1 MTPEQVKLVQESF
14 KLVAPIADTAADIFY
29 DRLFAT
35 APQVRAMFPQDM
47 KDQKKKLMQM
57 IGTAVANLHQVDK
70 IADAVAKLGARHVKY
85 GVKDEHYDIVGAAL
99 LFTLKQGLGDKF
111 TPDIESAW
119 TATYGLLAGVMK
131 DAAKNAA

>member
-35 APQVRAMFPQDM
+35 APQVRAMFPQEM

-57 IGTAVANLHQVDK
+57 IGTAVTNLHQVDK

-111 TPDIESAW
+111 TPDTQAAW

-131 DAAKNAA
+131 DAAKNGG

>member
-14 KLVAPIADTAADIFY
+14 KSVAPIADAAADIFY

-35 APQVRAMFPQDM
+35 APQVRALFPQDM

-111 TPDIESAW
+111 TPDTQAAW
-119 TATYGLLAGVMK
+119 TATYVLLAGVMK
-131 DAAKNAA
+131 DAAKTGA